1 MGRAIFLLGLT
12 AMIGAPNLWGQRA
25 VDVKRPEERAR
36 EQKVVEREEKKKA
49 KSTDLE
55 IRGATA
61 FKENELRTALKEQ
74 IATIHDFGLTAA
86 RADDAAFFL
95 ELFYRK
101 HGYAKVDVQYR
112 IESGSRLVLQVT
124 EGPQVILSAINFAGN
139 NHVPAEKLFEY
150 AVGPTRERYSR
161 LQKELPFVAT
171 DVQEGADLVHR
182 YYISEGYLEA
192 SGRFAA
198 ISFQRGRHARRCD
211 HSRARRAPVFFR
223 QPDFSREHDLRSGNI
238 AGPDARSAFATVHRP
253 PGR

>member
-36 EQKVVEREEKKKA
+36 EQKVVERQEKKKA

-112 IESGSRLVLQVT
+112 IESGSRLVLEVT

-139 NHVPAEKLFEY
+139 NHVPAEKLLRRLLCNDAGSGQREADARNR
-150 AVGPTRERYSR
+150 AVWP
-161 LQKELPFVAT
+161 
-171 DVQEGADLVHR
+171 
-182 YYISEGYLEA
+182 
-192 SGRFAA
+192 
-198 ISFQRGRHARRCD
+198 HARYIPEI
-211 HSRARRAPVFFR
+211 HAIAGGAPV
-223 QPDFSREHDLRSGNI
+223 S
-238 AGPDARSAFATVHRP
+238 TVR
-253 PGR
+253 